1 MEYKTQM
8 EAAKKGFVTPQMKIV
23 AEQEKIEAQLKHT
36 LQQAMGEARRADFE
50 TGSVTWKKSKDS
62 VVMDMTRLLK
72 DQPDLQQRYA
82 ITKAGS
88 RRFLVI

>member
-1 MEYKTQM
+1 
-8 EAAKKGFVTPQMKIV
+8 
-23 AEQEKIEAQLKHT
+23 
-36 LQQAMGEARRADFE
+36 
-50 TGSVTWKKSKDS
+50 
-62 VVMDMTRLLK
+62 MDMTRLLK